1 MKVKNINIQ
10 YNPIIAMEPTGIDP
24 SIIEKLFTE
33 VEITKTSDTKY
44 IFDFHDNKNEVYQV
58 EFNFD
63 GIYTKYKDWSNRFLV
78 YFAFM
83 TAVNREAN
91 IFNRAILNSEDAE
104 EFKADGTNYL
114 GILRKKAFKFLL
126 RIALQEV
133 EEINN
138 ATGKN
143 LVGVYQDGLKTC
155 SDYFINNI
163 VKGTESKRKESL
175 AMFLGLYASGN
186 FFVSFLSTSYWNIDQ
201 FSSVIENDKVFI
213 HKLVIKFRD
222 TNDKL
227 GISISTTSENTY
239 KLIEKDINRLREEK
253 WFTPYFAYTDRFYKE
268 PEITKLGGYSVLKNG
283 DETIYLT
290 GCFVIGPVDD
300 FSLFEKSK
308 LTVAGAERIL
318 NIKHNDLQ
326 AKVAYALISE

>member
-1 MKVKNINIQ
+1 MKIKNINIQ

-33 VEITKTSDTKY
+33 VEITKVSDTKY
-44 IFDFHDNKNEVYQV
+44 LFDFHDKKNEVYQT

-63 GIYTKYKDWSNRFLV
+63 GIYTKYKDWGKQFLV

-83 TAVNREAN
+83 AAVHREAH
-91 IFNRAILNSEDAE
+91 IFSRAILNSEDAK

-114 GILRKKAFKFLL
+114 GILRNKAFKFLL

-143 LVGVYQDGLKTC
+143 LAGLYQYGLNPC
-155 SDYFINNI
+155 SDYFINNV
-163 VKGTESKRKESL
+163 VKGIESKRKESL
-175 AMFLGLYASGN
+175 ATFLGLLESGN
-186 FFVSFLSTSYWNIDQ
+186 FFVNFLSTSEWNIAQ
-201 FSSVIENDKVFI
+201 FSSSIENDKEFT
-213 HKLVIKFRD
+213 HYLNIKFRD
-222 TNDKL
+222 SNDEL
-227 GISISTTSENTY
+227 GITISTTVENTY
-239 KLIEKDINRLREEK
+239 KLIEQDINRLRKEK
-253 WFTPYFAYTDRFYKE
+253 WFTPYFTQIDRIYKE
-268 PEITKLGGYSVLKNG
+268 PEITKLGGYNVIKNG
-283 DETIYLT
+283 DEAIYLT
-290 GCFVIGPVDD
+290 DSFIISPVDD

-308 LTVAGAERIL
+308 LTIAGVERIL

-326 AKVAYALISE
+326 AKIAYALISE